1 MRKIT
6 DKLIESLLLYSETAE
21 IQSKESNDDETDVL
35 NNISMLE
42 ENLEKLEKYVFGKP
56 KEERDQN
63 PSYCIYCGEKID
75 REENLI
81 YCPHCGAQLR

>member
-1 MRKIT
+1 M
-6 DKLIESLLLYSETAE
+6 
-21 IQSKESNDDETDVL
+21 L

-42 ENLEKLEKYVFGKP
+42 QNLKKLEKYVSGKP
-56 KEERDQN
+56 NEETDQN
-63 PSYCIYCGEKID
+63 TSYCRYCGEKID